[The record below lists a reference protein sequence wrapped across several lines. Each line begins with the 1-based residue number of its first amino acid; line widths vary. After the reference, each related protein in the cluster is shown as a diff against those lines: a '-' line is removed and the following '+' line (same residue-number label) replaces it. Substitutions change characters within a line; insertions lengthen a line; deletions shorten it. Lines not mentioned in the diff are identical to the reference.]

1 MAPIRL
7 PYCTGAV
14 TQSGKRARVC
24 APHAVQRQSCA
35 RCSVTTSDC
44 GSGRSNSCRATWLVA
59 IASVSGA
66 PHQAQAG
73 G

>member
-7 PYCTGAV
+7 PYCTGAL
-14 TQSGKRARVC
+14 TPSGKRARVC
-24 APHAVQRQSCA
+24 APHAAQPQSCA
-35 RCSVTTSDC
+35 RCSVTISGC

-59 IASVSGA
+59 IASVSNA
-66 PHQAQAG
+66 PHRAQAG